1 MDNEILSEFSIPAG
15 EIDAPIQT
23 GDIGDLRITVEVI
36 SQVNGLVGFR
46 KRKKAVVEGNFKPE
60 GAKDM
65 RERLLAKQDE
75 TESETPT
82 DKSPK
87 E

>member
-1 MDNEILSEFSIPAG
+1 MDNEILSEFAIPSG

-23 GDIGDLRITVEVI
+23 GDMGELRISVEVI
-36 SQVNGLVGFR
+36 SQVNGLVVFR
-46 KRKKAVVEGNFKPE
+46 KRKKAVVEGDFKPE

-65 RERLLAKQDE
+65 RERLLEKQDE
-75 TESETPT
+75 SEAETSD